1 MERSLVENTL
11 SHASVHDNVTQ
22 IKITVQTE
30 RPVTKITLLN
40 GLPVHLL
47 LNKLSRGLYIM
58 GLTRKQWTC
67 TKLWAVIGSFVS
79 VPLLLPFECLPY
91 RLLLN
96 RSISR
101 YENVIRCVNNKTII
115 LINPAEYRLTAIN
128 QDYRDRLVR
137 VLSTIAQESDKY
149 VEPSFPIFRRT
160 RTTVLLNR
168 AEHKPMSSETLIA
181 ISLVEGISSPLWE
194 EKRTGG
200 INLNPVKQTDNNHAL
215 SQFPHAA

>member
-1 MERSLVENTL
+1 
-11 SHASVHDNVTQ
+11 
-22 IKITVQTE
+22 
-30 RPVTKITLLN
+30 
-40 GLPVHLL
+40 
-47 LNKLSRGLYIM
+47 M

-91 RLLLN
+91 RLLRN

-128 QDYRDRLVR
+128 QCYRLVR

-181 ISLVEGISSPLWE
+181 TSLVEGNSSQLWE

-200 INLNPVKQTDNNHAL
+200 VNLKPVKQTDNNHAL
-215 SQFPHAA
+215 SQFSHA